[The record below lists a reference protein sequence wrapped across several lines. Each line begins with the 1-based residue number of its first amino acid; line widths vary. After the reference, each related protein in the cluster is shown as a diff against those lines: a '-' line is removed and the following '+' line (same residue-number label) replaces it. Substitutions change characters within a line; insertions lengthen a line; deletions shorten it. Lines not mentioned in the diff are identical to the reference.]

1 MRRLKK
7 IAIYISNTLQNKYI
21 IVTYNCMNSDSIVG
35 IDKITSTDKQD
46 ITSFKLINVL
56 RTYKAF

>member
-7 IAIYISNTLQNKYI
+7 LQYISKTLQNKH
-21 IVTYNCMNSDSIVG
+21 IVVAYNCMNSDSIVG

-46 ITSFKLINVL
+46 VTSFKLIKVL
-56 RTYKAF
+56 HTYKAF